1 MPTVVENSTNNVQ
14 GGPVAP
20 GSGSGSGAATVN
32 GTATH
37 GNGIREANGR
47 GGGGDGDVVMTEPA
61 TLAQAAI

>member
-37 GNGIREANGR
+37 ENGIGEANG
-47 GGGGDGDVVMTEPA
+47 GSGDVIMTEPA
-61 TLAQAAI
+61 TLAQATI